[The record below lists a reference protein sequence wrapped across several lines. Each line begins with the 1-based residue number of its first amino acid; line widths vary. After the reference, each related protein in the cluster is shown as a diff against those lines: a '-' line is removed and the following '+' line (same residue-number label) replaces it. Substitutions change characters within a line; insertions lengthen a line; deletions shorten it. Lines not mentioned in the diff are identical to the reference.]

1 MRKKLLGLMMSD
13 LVTVI
18 TPMYN
23 SGKYIEETLESV
35 ISQTYENWE
44 MFIIDDG
51 SSDNCVE
58 VVNGYKNFD
67 DRIKLIINEENQG
80 AALSR
85 NIGIR
90 EANGR
95 YIAFLD
101 SDDLWVP
108 TKLEEQINFMSKNQ
122 LALSYS
128 SYEKIDEFGNHI
140 KNINVVNT
148 QTTYHNLLKSNYIG
162 CLTAMIDLKMME
174 QKKIYMPNITTRHD
188 HGLWLDIVR
197 KGFNVSGNPKVLA
210 KYRYRKGSISFSKF
224 KSGYYQWKLYRDV
237 EKINLL
243 SSIYYMVCWAW
254 YGSLK
259 RI

>member
-1 MRKKLLGLMMSD
+1 MHKQFLGLMMSD
-13 LVTVI
+13 LVSII

-23 SGKYIEETLESV
+23 SGKYIEETLKSV

-44 MFIIDDG
+44 LFIIDDG
-51 SSDNCVE
+51 SSDNCVDL
-58 VVNGYKNFD
+58 VNECKKIDN
-67 DRIKLIINEENQG
+67 RIKLIINEENQG
-80 AALSR
+80 AAISR
-85 NIGIR
+85 NIGIKK
-90 EANGR
+90 ANGR

-108 TKLEEQINFMSKNQ
+108 TKLEEQINFMSINQ

-128 SYEKIDEFGNHI
+128 SYEKIDELGNHI
-140 KNINVVNT
+140 KNINIVKI

-174 QKKIYMPNITTRHD
+174 QKKLYMPNIATRHD
-188 HGLWLDIVR
+188 HGLWLAIVR
-197 KGFNVSGNPKVLA
+197 KGFNVCGNPKILA
-210 KYRYRKGSISFSKF
+210 RYRYRKGSISFSKF

-243 SSIYYMVCWAW
+243 SSIYYMICWAW

-259 RI
+259 SV

>member
-1 MRKKLLGLMMSD
+1 MD
-13 LVTVI
+13 L
-18 TPMYN
+18 
-23 SGKYIEETLESV
+23 
-35 ISQTYENWE
+35 
-44 MFIIDDG
+44 
-51 SSDNCVE
+51 
-58 VVNGYKNFD
+58 KNFD

-80 AALSR
+80 AAISR

-174 QKKIYMPNITTRHD
+174 QKKYICPILQLGMIMD
-188 HGLWLDIVR
+188 FG
-197 KGFNVSGNPKVLA
+197 
-210 KYRYRKGSISFSKF
+210 
-224 KSGYYQWKLYRDV
+224 
-237 EKINLL
+237 
-243 SSIYYMVCWAW
+243 
-254 YGSLK
+254 
-259 RI
+259 

>member
-1 MRKKLLGLMMSD
+1 MHKQFLGLMMSD
-13 LVTVI
+13 VVSII

-23 SGKYIEETLESV
+23 SGKYIEETLKSV
-35 ISQTYENWE
+35 ISQTHENWE
-44 MFIIDDG
+44 LFIIDDG

-58 VVNGYKNFD
+58 LVNEFKKIDN
-67 DRIKLIINEENQG
+67 RIKLIINGKNQG
-80 AALSR
+80 AAISR
-85 NIGIR
+85 NIGIKK
-90 EANGR
+90 ANGR

-140 KNINVVNT
+140 KNINVVYT

-174 QKKIYMPNITTRHD
+174 QKKIYMPNIATRHD
-188 HGLWLDIVR
+188 HGLWLAIVR
-197 KGFNVSGNPKVLA
+197 EGFNVCGNPKILA
-210 KYRYRKGSISFSKF
+210 RYRYRKGSISFSKF
-224 KSGYYQWKLYRDV
+224 KSGYYQWKLYRNV
-237 EKINLL
+237 EKINL
-243 SSIYYMVCWAW
+243 SRSIYYMICWAW

>member
-1 MRKKLLGLMMSD
+1 MQKQFLSLMMSD
-13 LVTVI
+13 LVSII
-18 TPMYN
+18 TPMFN
-23 SGKYIEETLESV
+23 SSKYIEETLKSV
-35 ISQTYENWE
+35 INQTYKNWE
-44 MFIIDDG
+44 LFIIDDG

-58 VVNGYKNFD
+58 LVNGFKNFD
-67 DRIKLIINEENQG
+67 DRIKLITNEINQG
-80 AALSR
+80 AAKSR

-90 EANGR
+90 KANGR

-108 TKLEEQINFMSKNQ
+108 TKLEEQISFMSKNQ

-174 QKKIYMPNITTRHD
+174 QKKIYMPIIKTRHD
-188 HGLWLDIVR
+188 HGLWLAIVKR
-197 KGFNVSGNPKVLA
+197 GFNVSGNPKILA
-210 KYRYRKGSISFSKF
+210 KYRYREGSISFSKF
-224 KSGYYQWKLYRDV
+224 KSGYYQWKLYRDI

-243 SSIYYMVCWAW
+243 SSIYYMISWAW

>member
-1 MRKKLLGLMMSD
+1 MMSD
-13 LVTVI
+13 LVSII
-18 TPMYN
+18 TPMFN
-23 SGKYIEETLESV
+23 SSKYIEETLRSV
-35 ISQTYENWE
+35 INQTHENWE
-44 MFIIDDG
+44 LFIIDDG

-58 VVNGYKNFD
+58 LVNGFKNFD

-80 AALSR
+80 AAISR

-90 EANGR
+90 KANGR

-101 SDDLWVP
+101 SDDLWVS
-108 TKLEEQINFMSKNQ
+108 TKLEEQISFMSKNQ

-128 SYEKIDEFGNHI
+128 SYEKIDESGNHI
-140 KNINVVNT
+140 KNINIVKI

-174 QKKIYMPNITTRHD
+174 QKKIYMPKITTRHD
-188 HGLWLDIVR
+188 HGLWLAIVKR
-197 KGFNVSGNPKVLA
+197 GFNVSGNPKILA
-210 KYRYRKGSISFSKF
+210 KYRYREGSISFSKF

-254 YGSLK
+254 YGFLK

>member
-1 MRKKLLGLMMSD
+1 MRKQSLGLMMSD

-35 ISQTYENWE
+35 ISQTHENWE
-44 MFIIDDG
+44 MFIVDDG

-58 VVNGYKNFD
+58 VVNGFKNFD
-67 DRIKLIINEENQG
+67 HRIKLITSEKNQG
-80 AALSR
+80 AAISR

-174 QKKIYMPNITTRHD
+174 QKKYICPILQLGMIMD
-188 HGLWLDIVR
+188 FG
-197 KGFNVSGNPKVLA
+197 
-210 KYRYRKGSISFSKF
+210 
-224 KSGYYQWKLYRDV
+224 
-237 EKINLL
+237 
-243 SSIYYMVCWAW
+243 
-254 YGSLK
+254 
-259 RI
+259 

>member
-1 MRKKLLGLMMSD
+1 MSD

-23 SGKYIEETLESV
+23 SGKYIEETLNSV

-44 MFIIDDG
+44 LFIIDDG

-58 VVNGYKNFD
+58 LVSDFKKND

-80 AALSR
+80 AAISR

-90 EANGR
+90 AANGR

-108 TKLEEQINFMSKNQ
+108 TKLEEQINFMSQNQ

-140 KNINVVNT
+140 KNI
-148 QTTYHNLLKSNYIG
+148 
-162 CLTAMIDLKMME
+162 
-174 QKKIYMPNITTRHD
+174 KKLFT
-188 HGLWLDIVR
+188 
-197 KGFNVSGNPKVLA
+197 
-210 KYRYRKGSISFSKF
+210 KF
-224 KSGYYQWKLYRDV
+224 YL
-237 EKINLL
+237 
-243 SSIYYMVCWAW
+243 
-254 YGSLK
+254 
-259 RI
+259 

>member
-1 MRKKLLGLMMSD
+1 MSD
-13 LVTVI
+13 LVSVI

-23 SGKYIEETLESV
+23 SGKYIEETLKSV
-35 ISQTYENWE
+35 ISQTHENWE
-44 MFIIDDG
+44 LFIIDDG

-58 VVNGYKNFD
+58 LVNGFKKFD

-80 AALSR
+80 AAISR

-128 SYEKIDEFGNHI
+128 SYEKIDESGNHI
-140 KNINVVNT
+140 KNINIVKI

-174 QKKIYMPNITTRHD
+174 QKKIYMPKITTRHD
-188 HGLWLDIVR
+188 HGLWLAIVKR
-197 KGFNVSGNPKVLA
+197 GFNVSGNPKILA
-210 KYRYRKGSISFSKF
+210 KYRYREGSISFSKF

-254 YGSLK
+254 YGFLK

>member
-1 MRKKLLGLMMSD
+1 MLKQLLGFMMSD

-23 SGKYIEETLESV
+23 SGKYIEETLNSV

-44 MFIIDDG
+44 LFIIDDG

-58 VVNGYKNFD
+58 LVSDFKKND

-80 AALSR
+80 AAISR

-140 KNINVVNT
+140 KNINVVYT

-174 QKKIYMPNITTRHD
+174 QKKIYMPNIKTRHD

-197 KGFNVSGNPKVLA
+197 RGFNVSGNPKVLA

>member
-1 MRKKLLGLMMSD
+1 MHKQFLGFMMSD
-13 LVTVI
+13 LVSII

-23 SGKYIEETLESV
+23 SGKYIEETLKSV
-35 ISQTYENWE
+35 VSQTHKNWE
-44 MFIIDDG
+44 LFIIDDG
-51 SSDNCVE
+51 SSDNCIE
-58 VVNGYKNFD
+58 LVNEFKKIDN
-67 DRIKLIINEENQG
+67 RIKLIINKENQG
-80 AALSR
+80 AAISR

-90 EANGR
+90 KANGR

-101 SDDLWVP
+101 SDDLWIP

-174 QKKIYMPNITTRHD
+174 QKNIY
-188 HGLWLDIVR
+188 
-197 KGFNVSGNPKVLA
+197 A
-210 KYRYRKGSISFSKF
+210 Q
-224 KSGYYQWKLYRDV
+224 YY
-237 EKINLL
+237 N
-243 SSIYYMVCWAW
+243 SA
-254 YGSLK
+254 
-259 RI
+259 

>member
-1 MRKKLLGLMMSD
+1 MSD
-13 LVTVI
+13 LVSII
-18 TPMYN
+18 TPMFN
-23 SGKYIEETLESV
+23 SSKYIEETLRSV
-35 ISQTYENWE
+35 INQTHENWE
-44 MFIIDDG
+44 LFIIDDG

-58 VVNGYKNFD
+58 LVNGFKNFD

-80 AALSR
+80 AAISR

-90 EANGR
+90 KANGR

-101 SDDLWVP
+101 SDDLWVS
-108 TKLEEQINFMSKNQ
+108 TKLEEQISFMSKNQ

-128 SYEKIDEFGNHI
+128 SYEKIDESGNHI
-140 KNINVVNT
+140 KNINIVKI

-174 QKKIYMPNITTRHD
+174 QKKIYMPKITTRHD
-188 HGLWLDIVR
+188 HGLWLAIVKR
-197 KGFNVSGNPKVLA
+197 GFNVSGNPKILA
-210 KYRYRKGSISFSKF
+210 KYRYREGSISFSKF

>member
-1 MRKKLLGLMMSD
+1 MLKQLLGFMMSD

-23 SGKYIEETLESV
+23 SGKYIEETMNSV

-44 MFIIDDG
+44 LFVIDDG

-58 VVNGYKNFD
+58 LVSDFKKND

-80 AALSR
+80 AAISR

-140 KNINVVNT
+140 KNINVVYT
-148 QTTYHNLLKSNYIG
+148 QTTYPVSYTH
-162 CLTAMIDLKMME
+162 LTL
-174 QKKIYMPNITTRHD
+174 PTTTP
-188 HGLWLDIVR
+188 V
-197 KGFNVSGNPKVLA
+197 
-210 KYRYRKGSISFSKF
+210 
-224 KSGYYQWKLYRDV
+224 
-237 EKINLL
+237 
-243 SSIYYMVCWAW
+243 
-254 YGSLK
+254 
-259 RI
+259 

>member
-1 MRKKLLGLMMSD
+1 MSD
-13 LVTVI
+13 LVSII
-18 TPMYN
+18 TPMFN
-23 SGKYIEETLESV
+23 SSKYIEETLKSV
-35 ISQTYENWE
+35 INQTHKNWE
-44 MFIIDDG
+44 LFIIDDG

-58 VVNGYKNFD
+58 LVNGFKNFD

-80 AALSR
+80 AAKSR

-90 EANGR
+90 KANGR

-108 TKLEEQINFMSKNQ
+108 TKLEEQISFMLKNQ

-140 KNINVVNT
+140 KNINIVKI
-148 QTTYHNLLKSNYIG
+148 QTTYDNLLKSNYIG

-174 QKKIYMPNITTRHD
+174 QKKIYMPDITTRHD
-188 HGLWLDIVR
+188 HGLWLAIVR
-197 KGFNVSGNPKVLA
+197 KGYTVSGNHKILA

-224 KSGYYQWKLYRDV
+224 KSGYYQWKLYREI
-237 EKINLL
+237 EKLNFL
-243 SSIYYMVCWAW
+243 SSIYYMICWAW
-254 YGSLK
+254 YGFLK

>member
-1 MRKKLLGLMMSD
+1 MSD
-13 LVTVI
+13 LVSII
-18 TPMYN
+18 TPMFN
-23 SGKYIEETLESV
+23 SSKYIEETLRSV
-35 ISQTYENWE
+35 INQTHENWE
-44 MFIIDDG
+44 LFIIDDG

-58 VVNGYKNFD
+58 LVNGFKNFD

-80 AALSR
+80 AAISR

-90 EANGR
+90 KANGR

-101 SDDLWVP
+101 SDDLWVS
-108 TKLEEQINFMSKNQ
+108 TKLEEQISFMSKNQ

-128 SYEKIDEFGNHI
+128 SYEKIDESGNHI
-140 KNINVVNT
+140 KNINIVKI

-174 QKKIYMPNITTRHD
+174 QKKIYMPKITTRHD
-188 HGLWLDIVR
+188 HGLWLAIVKR
-197 KGFNVSGNPKVLA
+197 GFNVSGNPKILA
-210 KYRYRKGSISFSKF
+210 KYRYREGSISFSKF

-254 YGSLK
+254 YGFLK

>member
-1 MRKKLLGLMMSD
+1 MSD

-44 MFIIDDG
+44 LFIIDDG

-58 VVNGYKNFD
+58 LVSDFKKND

-80 AALSR
+80 AATSR

-108 TKLEEQINFMSKNQ
+108 TKLEEQVYFMSKNQ
-122 LALSYS
+122 LARS
-128 SYEKIDEFGNHI
+128 
-140 KNINVVNT
+140 NI
-148 QTTYHNLLKSNYIG
+148 QDSILK
-162 CLTAMIDLKMME
+162 E
-174 QKKIYMPNITTRHD
+174 Q
-188 HGLWLDIVR
+188 IVT
-197 KGFNVSGNPKVLA
+197 F
-210 KYRYRKGSISFSKF
+210 
-224 KSGYYQWKLYRDV
+224 Q
-237 EKINLL
+237 
-243 SSIYYMVCWAW
+243 C
-254 YGSLK
+254 
-259 RI
+259 